1 MFNSSELS
9 NELQALRSEVARLL
23 GSNGDGTFAAARDR
37 ADDLA
42 EQISTAF
49 NELSETLSEQEDH
62 VEALVAKHPVATMA
76 SVLAVGIV
84 IGFLLRRN

>member
-9 NELQALRSEVARLL
+9 NELQALKSEVARLL
-23 GSNGDGTFAAARDR
+23 GSSGDGTLAAARDR

-42 EQISTAF
+42 EQINTAL
-49 NELSETLSEQEDH
+49 NELGETLSEQEDH

-76 SVLAVGIV
+76 SALVVGIV